1 MPSLLE
7 LLQQGQDAQLW
18 ERCCGFYDLSL
29 DQFMKLQEQILLE
42 QIELLPYSE
51 LGRKLLCGER
61 PKTVAEFREQIP
73 LTTYRDYVPYLPE
86 KLESALPSRPVNWQ
100 RTSGRFDEF
109 AFKWVPISQRMHD
122 ALGDLFVGL
131 SLTGSGGR
139 RGVVAIQPGD
149 KLLYGLAPPPYASG
163 AWTRRIDEEG
173 IFEILPSLNIAE
185 QMEFHD
191 RIEHGFQIALAD
203 GLDAVAA
210 VGSVLVAIGN
220 RLSERG
226 GSNRFR
232 ALLKNP
238 KSLPRLT
245 YAVLKSKLQGR
256 PLLPRDIWKLKFIV
270 CFGTDAF
277 VYREKIKE
285 QWGKYPLDLYAST
298 ECQIIAI
305 QSWNYK
311 DLTFLPYINF
321 WEFLPVPEYARWK
334 QDPQY
339 SPRTVLLDEVIP
351 GTKYVMIGTNCL
363 GGSFTRY
370 VIGDVIEITA
380 LRDPEAGINLPQMA
394 FYGRADGILDFET
407 ASHVAFTEKM
417 IWMGIADT
425 NIPYKDWIARKELE
439 DGVPVLHLYIELKGG
454 STAGEKDLKENI
466 HEHFKKASADYDQI
480 TTIYGVDLLR
490 VSTIPAGSFDRY
502 AVKRIASGAD
512 QAHLKPPHMNPPD
525 STMKMLLGEGF
536 NIARSISEI
545 RDEELEKKRQEIRA
559 DIRQT

>member
-1 MPSLLE
+1 MSSLLE
-7 LLQQGQDAQLW
+7 LLRQGQNEQLW

-42 QIELLPYSE
+42 QIELLPHSD
-51 LGRKLLCGER
+51 LGKKLLCGER
-61 PKTVAEFREQIP
+61 PKTVAEFRRQVP
-73 LTTYRDYVPYLPE
+73 LTTYRDYVPYLSE
-86 KLESALPSRPVNWQ
+86 KIESALPCKPINWQ
-100 RTSGRFDEF
+100 RTSGRFDELP
-109 AFKWVPISQRMHD
+109 FKWVPISQRMHE

-131 SLTGSGGR
+131 SLTGSGGQSR
-139 RGVVAIQPGD
+139 RVLINPGD

-173 IFEILPSLNIAE
+173 IFRILPPLIVAE
-185 QMEFHD
+185 EMEFHQ
-191 RIEHGFQIALAD
+191 RVEQGFQTALAE

-220 RLSERG
+220 RLGEGG
-226 GSNRFR
+226 GSHRYG

-238 KSLPRLT
+238 KALPRLA
-245 YAVLKSKLQGR
+245 YAILKSRLKGR
-256 PLLPRDIWKLKFIV
+256 ALLPRDIWNLKFIV

-305 QSWNYK
+305 QAWNYK

-321 WEFLPVPEYARWK
+321 WEFLPVQEYARWK
-334 QDPQY
+334 QDPGY
-339 SPRTVLLDEVIP
+339 NPRTVLLDEVVP

-370 VIGDVIEITA
+370 VIGDVVEITA
-380 LRDPEAGINLPQMA
+380 LRDPEANINLPQMA

-417 IWMGIADT
+417 IWSGIGNAG
-425 NIPYKDWIARKELE
+425 IPYKNWLARKELE
-439 DGVPVLHLYIELKGG
+439 DGVPVLHLYIELNEG
-454 STAGEKDLKENI
+454 SSISEINIKENI
-466 HEHFKKASADYDQI
+466 HEQFKSTSADYHQI
-480 TTIYGVDLLR
+480 TMVYGVDLLR
-490 VSTIPAGSFDRY
+490 ISTIPVGSFGRY
-502 AVKRIASGAD
+502 AAYRIANGAD
-512 QAHLKPPHMNPPD
+512 EAHLKPPHMNPPD
-525 STMKMLLGEGF
+525 STMKLLLGDNF
-536 NIARSISEI
+536 KIARSISEM
-545 RDEELEKKRQEIRA
+545 RDEELEKKRSDSREGV
-559 DIRQT
+559 RQA